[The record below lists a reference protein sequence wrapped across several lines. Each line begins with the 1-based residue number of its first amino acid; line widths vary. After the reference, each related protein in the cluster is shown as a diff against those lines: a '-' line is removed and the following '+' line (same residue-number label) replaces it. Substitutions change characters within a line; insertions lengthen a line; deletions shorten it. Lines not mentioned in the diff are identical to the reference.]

1 MRTRDTDII
10 ANVAVYLAMVVVVWA
25 AWQQVAVK
33 AFDAPPLS
41 FGQALLAT
49 TAVAIIAGFIGVFG
63 KVDV

>member
-25 AWQQVAVK
+25 AWQHVAVK